1 MQHNQGCNPAGFDY
15 DFNLEYGQEYFS
27 GDPLL
32 AEFRQILDT
41 DTGKR
46 KEGEKEGE
54 IKVRQKKNG

>member
-46 KEGEKEGE
+46 KEDEKEG
-54 IKVRQKKNG
+54 G